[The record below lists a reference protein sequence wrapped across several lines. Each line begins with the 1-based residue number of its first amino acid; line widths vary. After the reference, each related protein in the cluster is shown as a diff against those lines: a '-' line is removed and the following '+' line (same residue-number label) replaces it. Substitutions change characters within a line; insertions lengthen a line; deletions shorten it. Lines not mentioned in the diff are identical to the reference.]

1 MKTNH
6 LQKMVA
12 VMTVAGLAL
21 SASTAVGPGS
31 SAPDSAQPAAVNAP
45 VPQLSYGVA
54 QIVKLAQ
61 ANVSD
66 DAIMAYIKSS
76 GNSYGLNAD
85 QIIYLRQQGVSD
97 AVITTMLNQPRPGLA
112 VAVPT
117 TPVPQPMASTA
128 YASQDSADTVAPP
141 VTYVQ
146 TVPAT
151 TYYYQPYYYY
161 PAYGWCL
168 PVTYSFGWGGYYRG
182 YYGSYYRG
190 YYGGYRGGWHGGW
203 RGGASSVVWHG
214 GRFAGGWHGGA
225 PGGGWHGGG
234 SAGGWHGGWHR

>member
-12 VMTVAGLAL
+12 VIAVAGLAM

-31 SAPDSAQPAAVNAP
+31 SAPDTAQPAAVNAP
-45 VPQLSYGVA
+45 VPQLSYGMA

-66 DAIMAYIKSS
+66 DAIMAYIKNS

-117 TPVPQPMASTA
+117 TQAPPPASSTA

-161 PAYGWCL
+161 PAYAWCP
-168 PVTYSFGWGGYYRG
+168 PVTYCYGWGG
-182 YYGSYYRG
+182 YYRG

-203 RGGASSVVWHG
+203 RGGASSVGWHG

-234 SAGGWHGGWHR
+234 SAGGWHGGGHR

>member
-1 MKTNH
+1 M
-6 LQKMVA
+6 LV
-12 VMTVAGLAL
+12 VMAVAGLAL

-97 AVITTMLNQPRPGLA
+97 AVITTMLNQPKPV
-112 VAVPT
+112 VAAATVAMP
-117 TPVPQPMASTA
+117 ASTSTA
-128 YASQDSADTVAPP
+128 KTAPLYSPRQREQIPAASASTSTAEISTATVAPT

-151 TYYYQPYYYY
+151 TYYYQPYYY
-161 PAYGWCL
+161 PAYAWYP
-168 PVTYSFGWGGYYRG
+168 PVTFSFGWGW
-182 YYGSYYRG
+182 
-190 YYGGYRGGWHGGW
+190 GGWHG
-203 RGGASSVVWHG
+203 
-214 GRFAGGWHGGA
+214 
-225 PGGGWHGGG
+225 
-234 SAGGWHGGWHR
+234 GGWHGGWHH